1 MLHPFIS
8 LLLVMQMLYHGMV
21 GGPTFELTQLSEKFQ
36 YRIISTIVD
45 PDNLYTPAMP
55 DPRLFTREAAR
66 TASFTGNVDRLLT
79 TTGGANGYVPVG
91 LPPTF
96 DVTGEWI
103 PFGDEL
109 GVESTS
115 VLASGNA
122 ITDATPAQGTTL
134 KTFATVGDIVHVKIL
149 TDATNSSAVAFTGPV
164 ATLDQLNQAP
174 RVSITYLCRQWAAV
188 SNSRLASGISIP
200 LKAIS
205 NTTLSGFRIKCYD
218 WRRIVI
224 LPSPFI
230 IDSVPVPFS
239 HRDLTGIKRPQRHAF
254 NRTILVAE
262 GAPSEPAESLVLGAH
277 STETATEL
285 AVDIHS
291 PRVVSSEE
299 ESDVEV
305 VETSGSGRS
314 SISSHIVHPAAPNST
329 LQLLAGSPTRTAHE
343 PVATPSSQIVPR
355 RTIAVPSFDWDL
367 TISCFPDWH
376 RILHAIGDSAR
387 PDSFDRPLILHAIL
401 SLIIITGLHKDI
413 RPSSDVNRSR
423 EGAQKEIDSTPA
435 PQPVTTVSAVDQA
448 EMESLKSEVRKLR
461 SDLVVAKKEH
471 RALDTLKRT
480 ALATADNE
488 YGKLRGTL
496 QDQHLEMQS
505 AISTLTRRLATEE
518 RESKEQLA
526 ETQEAADRIVQQL
539 QTELSGKDLA
549 IAGLKSQLDGAQTVL
564 RTVTA
569 ISDGLAHKK
578 DVAMRELARVSVI
591 ISLLAREAN
600 VQVAARQEAERSLR
614 EQVADAKKGQATA
627 DVDAAVA
634 IDTINGLQ
642 DENATLRANLANLAQ
657 ELEGA
662 VQENAG
668 LRFDVRLDVLR
679 KARITSLEDRIK
691 GFGGEVGCVETDI
704 LKDMAEPSGD
714 EDMAHYSD
722 PLDNDD
728 SEIVTAELI
737 PEVAVTGELPE
748 VSPTRA
754 FGSYPEVIEAPVTQ
768 AADVGA
774 VVSSAPEAAEPSAKD
789 ADAMEVTEPAE
800 HVEAPRERRKVN
812 KGGLFGIAFKGIGA
826 AARS

>member
-1 MLHPFIS
+1 MLHPFIN

-122 ITDATPAQGTTL
+122 ITDATPAQDTTL
-134 KTFATVGDIVHVKIL
+134 KIIATVGDIVHVKIS

-174 RVSITYLCRQWAAV
+174 RVSITYLCRQWATV
-188 SNSRLASGISIP
+188 SNSRLANGISIP
-200 LKAIS
+200 LEAS
-205 NTTLSGFRIKCYD
+205 SSTTLSGFRTKCYD

-230 IDSVPVPFS
+230 IDSVPVPSS
-239 HRDLTGIKRPQRHAF
+239 HRDLTGIERPQRHAF

-262 GAPSEPAESLVLGAH
+262 GAPNEPAESLVLGAH
-277 STETATEL
+277 STEAATEL

-291 PRVVSSEE
+291 LRMASPEK
-299 ESDVEV
+299 ESDVDV
-305 VETSGSGRS
+305 VETSGGSSAMARYLAPHMLILLFVVESGQS
-314 SISSHIVHPAAPNST
+314 LISSRITHPAVPSST
-329 LQLLAGSPTRTAHE
+329 LQLLAGSPTRTAHD
-343 PVATPSSQIVPR
+343 PVAMPSSRIVPSS
-355 RTIAVPSFDWDL
+355 TIVMPSFDWDL

-376 RILHAIGDSAR
+376 LILHAIGDLAR
-387 PDSFDRPLILHAIL
+387 PDFFDWPLILHAIL

-413 RPSSDVNRSR
+413 RRYPNLNKSS
-423 EGAQKEIDSTPA
+423 EAAQMEIHNTPVS
-435 PQPVTTVSAVDQA
+435 QPVTTV
-448 EMESLKSEVRKLR
+448 
-461 SDLVVAKKEH
+461 
-471 RALDTLKRT
+471 TT
-480 ALATADNE
+480 
-488 YGKLRGTL
+488 
-496 QDQHLEMQS
+496 QDQHLEMQR
-505 AISTLTRRLATEE
+505 AISTLTCRLANEE
-518 RESKEQLA
+518 RESKERLV
-526 ETQEAADRIVQQL
+526 ETQQAAGRTVQQF

-549 IAGLKSQLDGAQTVL
+549 IAGLKSQLDAAQTLV
-564 RTVTA
+564 RTATA
-569 ISDGLAHKK
+569 VSDGLAHKR
-578 DVAMRELARVSVI
+578 DIAVRELARVSVI
-591 ISLLAREAN
+591 VSLLAREAN
-600 VQVAARQEAERSLR
+600 VQVVARQEAERSLR
-614 EQVADAKKGQATA
+614 EQVADAKKGQVTA
-627 DVDAAVA
+627 EVHAAVA
-634 IDTINGLQ
+634 VDAINGLQ
-642 DENATLRANLANLAQ
+642 DENATLRANLANLAR

-679 KARITSLEDRIK
+679 KARIISLEDRIR

-704 LKDMAEPSGD
+704 LKDIAETSGN
-714 EDMAHYSD
+714 EDAAYYSD
-722 PLDNDD
+722 PFDNDD
-728 SEIVTAELI
+728 GEIVDTQLI
-737 PEVAVTGELPE
+737 PEVAITGELPE

-754 FGSYPEVIEAPVTQ
+754 LGSHSEVIEAPITQ
-768 AADVGA
+768 ATDVSADVT
-774 VVSSAPEAAEPSAKD
+774 SAREVIEHSAKD
-789 ADAMEVTEPAE
+789 VDAMEEEREHAE
-800 HVEAPRERRKVN
+800 GPRERRRVN

-826 AARS
+826 AARSRA